1 MFKVIIISTI
11 FFGLALSTLAV
22 SATPDN
28 VKNSTK
34 KISSVIDDKTPS
46 LTNQPSTKKIVA
58 KNTVTKSKALKYMSV
73 NINTASAIELSLGLK
88 NIGKTKAKAIVDY
101 RTNNGAFKKLDELLK
116 IKGIG
121 KKTLEQNNQRIRLEG
136 KNVI

>member
-11 FFGLALSTLAV
+11 FFGLALPTLPV

-28 VKNSTK
+28 VTNSTK
-34 KISSVIDDKTPS
+34 KITPVIDEKKSS
-46 LTNQPSTKKIVA
+46 LTNQHSTKKIVV
-58 KNTVTKSKALKYMSV
+58 KKTVAKSKTLKYMSV

-101 RTNNGAFKKLDELLK
+101 RTNNGEFKKLDELLK

-121 KKTLEQNNQRIRLEG
+121 KKTLKQNNQRIRFVG

>member
-11 FFGLALSTLAV
+11 VFGLALSTLAV

-58 KNTVTKSKALKYMSV
+58 KNTVAKSKALKYMSV

-121 KKTLEQNNQRIRLEG
+121 KKTLKQNNQRIRLEG

>member
-11 FFGLALSTLAV
+11 CFGLALSTLAV

-58 KNTVTKSKALKYMSV
+58 KNTVAKSKALKYMSV

-121 KKTLEQNNQRIRLEG
+121 KKTLKQNNQRIRLEG